1 MSLTTNDMSA
11 ADIAAVCGNNR
22 GGSDGYRRGYSRDEG
37 KENARMQLQE
47 LMGMATDPN
56 VRMAIQKAMDEMEKE

>member
-11 ADIAAVCGNNR
+11 ADIAAVCNSNR
-22 GGSDGYRRGYSRDEG
+22 GGYRRGYSRDEG